1 MALYPGR
8 GGAPGTYVYE
18 DARAAEATRVSFNTT
33 YMMVDVPDET
43 SALVF
48 PYNKPIQVNSL
59 NEYENLIGTLD
70 PTSYPELVS
79 YYSVKAFFQQQANAD
94 LRVTRVGT
102 PANIVELAFQPAN
115 KDNGVEAPSAVRKG
129 DIVYL
134 KIKINGIE
142 LGDRGPTNAW
152 EGVPVEIPVNYVPG
166 DTANNLAISNAM
178 RNAAVTAIATNADIS
193 AGVYVRQV
201 GSGDPSCDECS
212 YAYLTGREYNATVEV
227 IPSTERTG
235 NQYVFASNA
244 YLVQNVTQSDQTVND
259 WIQCAATAFDDP
271 NLDQGY
277 LCAPAAFAIYKQAD
291 RVNLGQSMEA
301 VCADSNHKWMAVV
314 DCGPYEV
321 TRIEGYENFTN
332 ASPADGFC
340 GTGGPD
346 GDGLYL
352 VDNQIYQWTDTD
364 CITYASANY
373 DAADCANSQNTVNDG
388 DRVALKDD
396 RQRDVSAADTTSDVL
411 TLTAAWPTDVQ
422 SGDLVTLTI
431 AESGGSSATPP
442 TYTDAAT
449 SATDLDLVG
458 SFYVIA
464 ADVDPALGATEIK
477 VATSR
482 ARAFANTAVDITS
495 QGSAVGGILLD
506 LEYTTPAWEFEVDIK
521 GKVSNVI
528 EAIQS
533 PSSSFNASHLPAT
546 LQDPTAQYDFG
557 VLVKQLTNPTQAITR
572 GGNKNLYFA
581 ASNVTPGSDQIAIT
595 AHGLSTGDSCFLFAP
610 SDAAV
615 PQGLTNNSE
624 VFAIVVDADTIQLA
638 SSQANA
644 LAGTAITL
652 SDAGTDSPTL
662 EDAAGNA
669 VIGVITTGNDALI
682 AINRHGFS
690 TSDIVM
696 FDGDIAFSISNP
708 TSSGNTFVASAANAV
723 TQYFVKAIDE
733 NFFVLAGTSS
743 DLAAGVAINLPTE
756 GALSAITTTDET
768 RVYRAMRSALDGDN
782 LAIVDSVRWLR
793 GRKYQ
798 MDVTM
803 AVRAVM
809 NELGTAAQDGGNDV
823 STDFRISE
831 IRYPTDADYTFAYC
845 EDETANCI
853 TDFAGENNFFC
864 VPVSEGAFADADLT
878 QQYFVPV
885 LQIGTGGGATH
896 TTLFGG
902 DISGEIVDTDAQVP
916 AGLYNFNAVTSADI
930 IGEALRGVNNG
941 GDPRVILVESGMDS
955 HSRLFAESQLYST
968 TQGFLA
974 YYAPYVLND
983 VNVYI
988 PPSGFQTGLAM
999 RRYRDEI
1006 AGFRLPPAGTKYSLA
1021 GARGVQV
1028 EITSAMQDVSNPR
1041 GLNALRTLP
1050 GYGETTVYTWGAR
1063 TRINPEDPEQALYKF
1078 VNTRVIMNVI
1088 YGTIAQS
1095 LNDMIFNV
1103 IDGRA
1108 VTFNQIRSRV
1118 SNTLYSQFFTTGCLY
1133 GQRASDAFDVI
1144 VDDRNNPPANLE
1156 NGLVNV
1162 QVFVVP
1168 VPTLERIE
1176 IDLIRVAI
1184 GQIRQTEAAL
1194 GYGGFG
1200 YGNLNIDPNTGRAS
1214 AFAI

>member
-1 MALYPGR
+1 MALFPGR

-18 DARAAEATRVSFNTT
+18 DAQAAEATRVSFSTT
-33 YMMVDVPDET
+33 YMMVDVPVDT
-43 SALVF
+43 SVLVF
-48 PYNKPIQVNSL
+48 PPNKPLQVNSL

-70 PTSYPELVS
+70 PTDYPALIS

-102 PANIVELAFQPAN
+102 PSTIVELAFQPAN
-115 KDNGVEAPSAVRKG
+115 KDNGVEAPSSVMKG

-142 LGDRGPTNAW
+142 LGDRTVSNTW

-166 DTANNLAISNAM
+166 DTANNLLISTAM
-178 RNAAVTAIATNADIS
+178 RNAAVTAIASNADIS
-193 AGVYVRQV
+193 AGVYVREV
-201 GSGDPSCDECS
+201 GSGDPSCDECA
-212 YAYLTGREYNATVEV
+212 YAYLTGRTFNTTVEV
-227 IPSTERTG
+227 VPSNERTG
-235 NQYVFASNA
+235 NQYIFASNA
-244 YLVQNVTQSDQTVND
+244 YIVQNVTQSDETIYD

-277 LCAPAAFAIYKQAD
+277 LCAPSAFAIYNQAD

-301 VCADSNHKWMAVV
+301 VCADANHKWMAVV
-314 DCGPYEV
+314 DCGPADV
-321 TRIEGYENFTN
+321 TRVVGYENFT
-332 ASPADGFC
+332 PADPAEGFC

-346 GDGLYL
+346 GDGQYL
-352 VDNQIYQWTDTD
+352 VNNQIYQWTDAD
-364 CITYASANY
+364 CITYDSANY
-373 DAADCANSQNTVNDG
+373 DAAVCANNQNTVDDG
-388 DRVALKDD
+388 NRVALVDPMT
-396 RQRDVSAADTTSDVL
+396 RNVSAADTTANVL
-411 TLTAAWPTDVQ
+411 TLTAAWPANVQ
-422 SGDLVTLTI
+422 SGDLITLARNVQGANT
-431 AESGGSSATPP
+431 STPP
-442 TYTDAAT
+442 TYSDVAT
-449 SATDLDLVG
+449 GIVDEDLIG

-464 ADVDPALGATEIK
+464 ADVNPALQATEIQ

-482 ARAFANTAVDITS
+482 TRAFAGDAVNITTT
-495 QGSAVGGILLD
+495 GAAVGGVLLD
-506 LEYTTPAWEFEVDIK
+506 LTYSTPSWSFEVDIK

-533 PSSSFNASHLPAT
+533 PSASFNTLHLPAT
-546 LQDPTAQYDFG
+546 LQDASAQYDFG
-557 VLVKQLTNPTQAITR
+557 VNVRQMNNPSTAIGR
-572 GGNKNLYFA
+572 GGNKNLYFGVA
-581 ASNVTPGSDQIAIT
+581 QVSANEIT
-595 AHGLSTGDSCFLFAP
+595 LNAHGLNTADSVFLNAP
-610 SDAAV
+610 TDAVV
-615 PQGLTNNSE
+615 PGGLTANTQ
-624 VFAIVVDADTIQLA
+624 FWAIVIDANTISLA
-638 SSQANA
+638 SSSANA
-644 LAGTAITL
+644 SAGTAITL
-652 SDAGTDSPTL
+652 ASAGTNSPTL
-662 EDAAGNA
+662 TNPADASAA
-669 VIGVITTGNDALI
+669 IGTITTGNDAVFQI
-682 AINRHGFS
+682 QDHGFS
-690 TSDIVM
+690 TSDVVY
-696 FDGDIAFSISNP
+696 FDASIAFTQTTP
-708 TSSGNTFVASAANAV
+708 AATGNTFVGSDGTTV
-723 TQYFVKAIDE
+723 TQYFVNVIDA
-733 NFFVLAGTSS
+733 NYFYLAGTSS
-743 DLAAGVAINLPTE
+743 DLAAGVGINLPLE
-756 GALSAITTTDET
+756 GNGTAITTNTAT
-768 RVYRAMRSALDGDN
+768 RVYRGMRAALDGAS
-782 LAIVDSVRWLR
+782 LTLVDSLRWLR

-798 MDVTM
+798 MDVTL
-803 AVRAVM
+803 AVRLVQD
-809 NELGTAAQDGGNDV
+809 ELGAAAQDGGNDV

-831 IRYPTDADYTFAYC
+831 IANATDADYTFAYC
-845 EDETANCI
+845 EDDTANCLE
-853 TDFAGENNFFC
+853 DFAGENNFYC
-864 VPVSEGAFADADLT
+864 VPESEGPSGNPTLT
-878 QQYFVPV
+878 DVFFLPV
-885 LQIGTGGGATH
+885 LQIGAGGGATH

-902 DISGEIVDTDAQVP
+902 AIPGEFVETEAPV
-916 AGLYNFNAVTSADI
+916 AASLYNFSAITADDI

-941 GDPRVILVESGMDS
+941 GIPRAVLVESGLDS

-974 YYAPYVLND
+974 YYAPHLLND
-983 VNVYI
+983 VEVYV

-1021 GARGVQV
+1021 GARGAQV

-1041 GLNALRTLP
+1041 GLNACRTLP
-1050 GYGETTVYTWGAR
+1050 GYGENTIYTWGAR

-1088 YGTIAQS
+1088 YGTVAQS

-1108 VTFNQIRSRV
+1108 VTFNQVRSRV